1 LSPKAH
7 RGDPKGVKSILVIKT
22 GALGDVLRTTSI
34 LAGLYKK
41 YPGVTVTWLTA
52 GAAKP
57 LVDRHRMIGRVV
69 TCDVRDASSVAAVAE
84 DLAGT
89 TWDWVLSLDDEEP
102 LCRLASSLPHARL
115 SGAFMTQSG
124 ERAYTDDVEPWFGMG
139 LLSRAG
145 KEAADRM
152 KIDNDRS
159 HPEIFA
165 DMFEIE
171 AGRPEL
177 PLAAD
182 AVAAAQ
188 AFASRMDLRRDT
200 LVVGL
205 NTGAGGRWTSKGLPV
220 ERVIA
225 YAGAL
230 ASALDEPVAFLV
242 LGGPPER
249 ERNDAIIEGI
259 QALGLSARVID
270 AGTENPIPT
279 FAGLVGL
286 SDVLLTS
293 DSLALHLGVAMNVSI
308 VSFFAPTSAAEIELY
323 GLGTKVV
330 STSPDYCSYSKTA
343 DNASITVERLVAAT
357 IEVLAAKSDQRRLIP
372 RPA

>member
-1 LSPKAH
+1 MNSL
-7 RGDPKGVKSILVIKT
+7 LVIKT

-34 LAGLYKK
+34 LAGLHKK
-41 YPGVTVTWLTA
+41 YPGVAVTWLTA
-52 GAAKP
+52 DAAKP
-57 LVDRHRMIGRVV
+57 LVDRHRGIERVV
-69 TCDVRDASSVAAVAE
+69 TCDVKDEASIERVAE
-84 DLAGT
+84 DLAGI
-89 TWDWVLSLDDEEP
+89 TWDWILSLDDEEP
-102 LCRLASSLPHARL
+102 LCQLATALPHRRL
-115 SGAFMTQSG
+115 SGAFLTQSG

-139 LLSRAG
+139 LLSRDG
-145 KEAADRM
+145 KAAADQR
-152 KIDNDRS
+152 KIDNQRS

-165 DMFEIE
+165 DMFGIE

-177 PLAAD
+177 PLPSD

-188 AFASRMDLRRDT
+188 AFASKMGLRRDT

-220 ERVIA
+220 DRVVG
-225 YAGAL
+225 YARAL
-230 ASALDEPVAFLV
+230 VTALDQPVVFLV

-249 ERNDAIIEGI
+249 ERNDEILAGI
-259 QALGLSARVID
+259 NRLGLDARAID
-270 AGTENPIPT
+270 GGTENALPT
-279 FAGLVGL
+279 FAGFVGL

-293 DSLALHLGVAMNVSI
+293 DSLALHVGVAMNVSI

-330 STSPDYCSYSKTA
+330 STSADYCSYSKTA
-343 DNASITVERLVAAT
+343 DNSSITVERLVAAT
-357 IEVLAAKSDQRRLIP
+357 IEVLEAKSDQRRLIP